1 MRAGS
6 KNLRKEPNQRIAL
19 VVDDSM
25 LVRHCVCRFL
35 EQRGFLVTAASNGL
49 EAIEKLCNAQVD
61 LIVTD
66 MQMPHMGGR
75 ELIRE
80 LKKTPTTAA
89 IPIIVVTGR
98 RLESEQSEDG
108 ANYSIYKDIEIEDQ
122 LATALIEIFGKSAS
136 AAAGK

>member
-1 MRAGS
+1 
-6 KNLRKEPNQRIAL
+6 
-19 VVDDSM
+19 M

-49 EAIEKLCNAQVD
+49 EAIEKLCNGHVD
-61 LIVTD
+61 LVVTD
-66 MQMPHMGGR
+66 MQMPHMGGT

-98 RLESEQSEDG
+98 RRARGQTENG
-108 ANYSIYKDIEIEDQ
+108 ADYSIYKDIEIENQ

>member
-1 MRAGS
+1 
-6 KNLRKEPNQRIAL
+6 
-19 VVDDSM
+19 M

-35 EQRGFLVTAASNGL
+35 EQRGFLVTTASNGL
-49 EAIEKLCNAQVD
+49 EAIEKLCNGHVD

-66 MQMPHMGGR
+66 MQMPQMGGR

-98 RLESEQSEDG
+98 RLESGETEEG

-136 AAAGK
+136 AAAEK

>member
-1 MRAGS
+1 M
-6 KNLRKEPNQRIAL
+6 AL

-35 EQRGFLVTAASNGL
+35 EQRGFSVTAASNGL
-49 EAIEKLCNAQVD
+49 EAVEKLCDRHID

-66 MQMPHMGGR
+66 MQMPRMGGR

-80 LKKTPTTAA
+80 LKKTPGTAA

-98 RLESEQSEDG
+98 KLENGQQEKG
-108 ANYSIYKDIEIEDQ
+108 ANYSIYKDIDIETQ
-122 LATALIEIFGKSAS
+122 LGAALIAIFGKSAS